1 MIRTDEYNGVCVL
14 TVTSDFSADV
24 CKVCRQIV
32 EKQIDEKQIVNFAL
46 DMQSCDFI
54 DSEGLETMLWLRR
67 KCDDLFGM
75 LKVVGLNDTCRKIL
89 EITRLDHHF
98 DIDKDLSFAL
108 KSMR

>member
-1 MIRTDEYNGVCVL
+1 MIKTDEYNGVCVL
-14 TVTSDFSADV
+14 SINGQLSADE

-46 DMQSCDFI
+46 DLAGCDFI
-54 DSEGLETMLWLRR
+54 DSQGLETMLWLRR
-67 KCDDLFGM
+67 KCEDLFGM

-89 EITRLDHHF
+89 EITRLDHQF
-98 DIDKDLSFAL
+98 DIENDLSFAL